1 MYCIILTASVW
12 TSDHLADQRQLEK
25 LSQKKQTK
33 RKEIKN
39 KVGDDLFTKIHCQA
53 VCAEKNEG
61 KWGENGGNGRARM
74 SGRMSGPAPDT
85 KLLTKS
91 GHFKQFSP
99 TQRPPEAV
107 Y

>member
-39 KVGDDLFTKIHCQA
+39 KVGDELFTKIHCQA

-61 KWGENGGNGRARM
+61 KWGENEGKMVEMAGR
-74 SGRMSGPAPDT
+74 
-85 KLLTKS
+85 
-91 GHFKQFSP
+91 
-99 TQRPPEAV
+99 E
-107 Y
+107 